1 MAASDER
8 RFQSLVLAPI
18 RRVQRRLNAVAWI
31 GAGLAPVWATATACV
46 LARLLLRGLAVW
58 AVPPLVIAGLAWW
71 FVRARS
77 RGVSLEYAAV
87 LADRSANAGGLL
99 LTRLERPVGE
109 WELSLN
115 QFAQQVKPP
124 DVPWRR
130 PVGALLGALVFLAVG
145 FLVPL
150 PALRMSNINAAAATQ
165 VAAVQ
170 AQAEALAREEP
181 LGPDVEEELRR
192 LSEEVAQGRFDSAD
206 WEASDALEQRL
217 AERASEAAAELNRAS
232 EAAAELE
239 DALAAAGSAESA
251 TRERESL
258 EQALMA
264 LDARASGNAED
275 SAAGEQE
282 SSASE
287 RNSQGQGAG
296 DQNGGDKQGSQGQG
310 AGEQGGDKQGSRQ
323 QDSGDPSRE
332 AQARASARAQ
342 ASGSPDQIADLR
354 RTLERRQQS
363 LAQRFGEENASK
375 GNRGAQARRPTRRQ
389 QSGQGQKGQGQKG
402 QKGQGQDGQGEGE
415 GDGEGEGEGQ
425 QGNQHASRNT
435 RQGDGAGVSRGGDS
449 NPLVFGGEAEMD
461 PERLAFQP
469 LPEGNGGEA
478 EELWGLRAADPQA
491 RTGQAGPSSAK
502 GTGAKGDA
510 TAGPTSGPLL
520 PRNRDLVKRYFGG
533 P

>member
-18 RRVQRRLNAVAWI
+18 RRVQRRLNVVAWS
-31 GAGLAPVWATATACV
+31 GAGIAPLWALATACV
-46 LARLLLRGLAVW
+46 VSRLLLRDLSVW

-115 QFAQQVKPP
+115 QFAQHVKPP
-124 DVPWRR
+124 EVPWRR

-150 PALRMSNINAAAATQ
+150 PTLRTSNINAAAATQ

-239 DALAAAGSAESA
+239 DALAAAGGAEAA

-264 LDARASGNAED
+264 LDARASGTSED
-275 SAAGEQE
+275 DATGAQE
-282 SSASE
+282 APASE

-296 DQNGGDKQGSQGQG
+296 DQDGDKQGT
-310 AGEQGGDKQGSRQ
+310 GEQGGEKQG
-323 QDSGDPSRE
+323 SGDPSARE
-332 AQARASARAQ
+332 AEARASARAQ

-363 LAQRFGEENASK
+363 LAERFGEENASR

-402 QKGQGQDGQGEGE
+402 QGQGQDGQGEGE
-415 GDGEGEGEGQ
+415 EGDGEGA
-425 QGNQHASRNT
+425 QGRQHASRNT
-435 RQGDGAGVSRGGDS
+435 RQGKGEGAGVSRGGES
-449 NPLVFGGEAEMD
+449 QPVVFGGEAEMD
-461 PERLAFQP
+461 PDRLAFQP
-469 LPEGNGGEA
+469 LPDGNGGEA